1 MQATTNTTEKF
12 AAMGK
17 EALRAECRTAGISYA
32 KLGTND
38 AMRAALVAHYSTQE
52 EPAAEAAVEE
62 TVEAVSVV
70 GNPFAA
76 MLGQVAPPTFTG
88 NSTKAVDGKIVTGAE
103 EKAEKRSYSPRMKKT
118 STPAPVLPRAVTKG
132 RKVEKNRAEANGV
145 VAQSKGSVGAK
156 IWEVLDANPGT
167 LAKDLD
173 ALADAN
179 GINRT
184 SMHCGYYRYRKFH
197 GMNK

>member
-1 MQATTNTTEKF
+1 MQATTNNTEKF

-38 AMRAALVAHYSTQE
+38 AMRAALVAHYSVQA
-52 EPAAEAAVEE
+52 EPVAAEAVEE
-62 TVEAVSVV
+62 SEADAVV
-70 GNPFAA
+70 TGNPFAQ
-76 MLGQVAPPTFTG
+76 MMGRVAPPTFTG
-88 NSTKAVDGKIVTGAE
+88 TSTKAVDGKIVTGTE
-103 EKAEKRSYSPRMKKT
+103 EKAEKRTYSPRMKKT
-118 STPAPVLPRAVTKG
+118 STPAPALPRAVTKG

-197 GMNK
+197 GANK